1 MKKTTLIFSLLMF
14 AGLSVWAQQPATP
27 RADARQN
34 VQRARI
40 HEGRADGDL
49 TKREASL
56 LNKEQRH
63 IRRAE
68 HRAKTDGDITV
79 GERRRLDR
87 KQDRA
92 NRHIHRTKNNKAVKP
107 D

>member
-1 MKKTTLIFSLLMF
+1 MKNVFLAAMLLIFSIT
-14 AGLSVWAQQPATP
+14 VKAQTQAP

-40 HEGRADGDL
+40 HEGRKDDDL
-49 TKREASL
+49 TRREASL

-68 HRAKTDGDITV
+68 RRAKADGEVTAHEKAKV
-79 GERRRLDR
+79 ER

-92 NRHIHRTKNNKAVKP
+92 SRHIRRAKNNDIERKS
-107 D
+107 